1 MAVDPVTVLLL
12 GTATGSLYALL
23 SVGLTLVY
31 AIGGIENLAHGSYVM
46 IGSYAYFVGVGPLG
60 LPPIAG
66 MVIAILMGVLAALV
80 TWKGIVEHIIDRPVA
95 VFMITLIMALAIEE
109 VFIII
114 FGTNPS
120 LFPPIVAGSVTIAG
134 TELSY
139 NLVAA
144 TVASLGCL
152 GGLYVLITRTYTGR
166 SIVAVA
172 QNRRTAEAVG
182 INVDRTYLLV
192 WAIAGAFAGLVGMFY
207 GYYTTI
213 GPHMWVFP
221 LIYSFSIVIVGGLGS
236 IKGTFIAAY
245 VISFIE
251 IFTIEINPQLKGIPA
266 LVALLVIMV
275 LRPQGLFGRE
285 EVKS

>member
-12 GTATGSLYALL
+12 GTAIGSLYALL

-46 IGSYAYFVGVGPLG
+46 IGSYAYFLGVDSMG
-60 LPPIAG
+60 LPPVGG
-66 MVIAILMGVLAALV
+66 MVVAILMGVVAAV
-80 TWKGIVEHIIDRPVA
+80 ITWKGIVEHIIDNPVA
-95 VFMITLIMALAIEE
+95 VFMITLILALAIEE
-109 VFIII
+109 VFIIG
-114 FGTNPS
+114 FGTNPK
-120 LFPPIVAGSVTIAG
+120 LFPPIVAGDLTIAG

-144 TVASLGCL
+144 TFVSLGCL
-152 GGLYVLITRTYTGR
+152 GGLYALITRTYTGR

-182 INVDRTYLLV
+182 INTDRTYLLV

-213 GPHMWVFP
+213 SPHMWVFP
-221 LIYSFSIVIVGGLGS
+221 LIYSFSIVVVGGLGS
-236 IKGTFIAAY
+236 IKGTAIAAY
-245 VISFIE
+245 LISFIE
-251 IFTIEINPQLKGIPA
+251 IFTIEINPQFKGIPA
-266 LVALLVIMV
+266 LLALLAIMI

-285 EVKS
+285 EVEA